1 MSDYDYELETNESSQ
16 INFDLKGLFFKIIG
30 YWPLILI
37 SILIALGI
45 AYYVNVRKQN
55 VYRLES
61 LISVENEQSPFFTTN
76 TSISFNWGG
85 VSGKVGKV
93 VTEVNTRTHNE
104 LVVDSLQFY
113 KQYLREGKYNLI
125 DIYKK
130 SPFEVI
136 IDKTSPQMLGRLMEI
151 KPIDD
156 VSFELIVDFGE
167 LNSILRQNYSTR
179 EINRISISENLYSQK
194 HDYGSII
201 NQPFFKGTI
210 KRNNEFNYVT
220 ESSHYFKFLN
230 FDAIVNQYKNAVRAT
245 AKSRDASSILR
256 MIMTGNNKAR
266 IVDYLNATVEILAK
280 TELERKNLY
289 ATNTIKF
296 IDSSLTEVDAVL
308 KAGTNEM
315 SDFRKRNKV
324 FDVTDELAVA
334 SDNLKEL
341 DQSKELEKSKLQYL
355 NSLENYLLTQKDYT
369 KIVAPTSV
377 GINEANIIASVQ
389 SITMLAI
396 ERQKLEYTT
405 QPGNVLFDDLDR
417 RINAEKNVLLE
428 TVTATKRTINLQ
440 LNAINNNIA
449 KLESELRNLPEDQQE
464 FLKIQRKLDVSIETY
479 NVYQSKL
486 SEAKII
492 KAANVSDITFIDK
505 AKDIGGGKIG
515 PNTSLNYIMA
525 SLLGFGLPILLV
537 FVLYLLDNN
546 IHNTGEVEK
555 LSRIPILG
563 LIGKFKHTNNLV
575 VYEKPKSTVS
585 ESFRAIRSSLQFIY
599 RQQQDSEEKGKTLM
613 VTSSISGEGKTFCSI
628 NISTVYALSGKKTI
642 LLGLDLRKPK
652 IFGDFNL
659 DNDRGIVNYLIGEE
673 PLENTIVSTHIENLD
688 LISSGPTPP
697 NPSELL
703 MSKKL
708 KDAIDKLRDSYDF
721 IVLDTPPLGL
731 VADALELSHYADATI
746 YMIRFDYTKK
756 GMLQLV
762 NAKYKNGEVKNI
774 SFVLNFYK
782 YKARYGYDYGYG
794 YGYGSYG
801 NVYYKN
807 EKQSIWSK
815 AKKLISGNK
824 K

>member
-585 ESFRAIRSSLQFIY
+585 ESFRSIRSSLQFIY